1 MSAARGRILIV
12 DDEEDI
18 RETLADRLE
27 AEGYEVV
34 TAVNGVE
41 ALQHI
46 RSAELDLVLLDL
58 QMPQMDGMEVL
69 QQLAAES
76 LDPTVVVITAYGT
89 IERAVQ
95 AIKAGAY
102 DFIPK
107 PFEPDHI
114 RAVVEKAMEREGL
127 RRENAYWRQ
136 QASSSTSPLTTEAPK
151 MRQVFDT
158 AYRAADSD
166 ATVLILGESGT
177 GKEVLARAIHHRSG
191 RRDKPFVAVNCVALA
206 ENLLESELFGH
217 EKGAFTGAQQQKKGC
232 FEMARGGTV
241 LLDEIGSTR
250 PDFQVKLLR
259 VLQEGTFQRVGSGQE
274 LHADVRVIAATNR
287 DLEKAMQEGSFL
299 PDLYYRLNVVALR
312 VPPLRERIEDLA
324 ALAQLFLQK
333 YAHETKREV
342 VGIADETLACMQAY
356 AWPGNVREL
365 ENAIERAV
373 VLGTEEQIEPEDLP
387 EQILGA
393 AAVAQ
398 EEMTAGYH
406 ASVKDYQRRL
416 IQKTLEQTEGHQA
429 RAAEILGLQRT
440 YLSRLI
446 KNLGLR

>member
-1 MSAARGRILIV
+1 MPGLHGIEALQKLKEARPRVPVVLITV
-12 DDEEDI
+12 KK
-18 RETLADRLE
+18 E
-27 AEGYEVV
+27 AEG
-34 TAVNGVE
+34 AIE
-41 ALQHI
+41 AM
-46 RSAELDLVLLDL
+46 R
-58 QMPQMDGMEVL
+58 
-69 QQLAAES
+69 
-76 LDPTVVVITAYGT
+76 Y
-89 IERAVQ
+89 
-95 AIKAGAY
+95 GAY
-102 DFIPK
+102 DYLSK
-107 PFEPDHI
+107 PVDPETLRTIASQAIQASQRMKVPVIFEPAEDI
-114 RAVVEKAMEREGL
+114 GGRECIIG
-127 RRENAYWRQ
+127 R
-136 QASSSTSPLTTEAPK
+136 SPLMWEIYK
-151 MRQVFDT
+151 GVG
-158 AYRAADSD
+158 RAAATG
-166 ATVLILGESGT
+166 ATVLITGESGT
-177 GKEVLARAIHHRSG
+177 GKELVARAIYQHSTRAEQE
-191 RRDKPFVAVNCVALA
+191 FVTINCAAVP